1 MDINKLAAELHENS
15 RNKGFYEHE
24 DWLKEQLRIAEEGGD
39 PKFIDHAKTQLAEHF
54 GNRTFLI
61 ASEATEAFE
70 EIRSGEPVAG
80 VYFRERGGK
89 GARTLDQVDEF
100 GNLNKP
106 EGNLMEL
113 VDIGVRVLETLHGY
127 LKNATPEEKARL
139 RSQIMQSEYTEVH
152 TGEGSIF
159 ANNELGDVT
168 VAELFNVKME
178 YNASRA
184 KMHGRKF

>member
-1 MDINKLAAELHENS
+1 MDINELARELNENA
-15 RNKGFYEHE
+15 RDKGFYEHE

-39 PKFIDHAKTQLAEHF
+39 PKFIKHAKTQLAEHF

-70 EIRSGEPVAG
+70 ELRSGEPADG
-80 VYFRERGGK
+80 LYFRQKNGK
-89 GARTLDQVDEF
+89 GARDHDAVDEF

-113 VDIGVRVLETLHGY
+113 VDIGVRTLETLHG
-127 LKNATPEEKARL
+127 LLANMNEHDMATL
-139 RSQIMQSEYTEVH
+139 REQIETSEFTDLNQIDGKYVYTERV
-152 TGEGSIF
+152 
-159 ANNELGDVT
+159 N
-168 VAELFNVKME
+168 VAELFHVKMR

-184 KMHGRKF
+184 AMHGRKF